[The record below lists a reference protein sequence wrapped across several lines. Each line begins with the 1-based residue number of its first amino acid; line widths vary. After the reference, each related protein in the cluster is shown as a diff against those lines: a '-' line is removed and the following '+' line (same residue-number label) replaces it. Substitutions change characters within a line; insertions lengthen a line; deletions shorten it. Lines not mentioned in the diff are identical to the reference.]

1 MGLTTAACVRAL
13 FRVILSNL
21 PSLCEYYDL
30 YAPHLNIL
38 SLVFVNQEI
47 RVPSFDLPGC
57 NNLLIFI

>member
-30 YAPHLNIL
+30 YGLAKRELL
-38 SLVFVNQEI
+38 A
-47 RVPSFDLPGC
+47 RVAVQFDV
-57 NNLLIFI
+57 